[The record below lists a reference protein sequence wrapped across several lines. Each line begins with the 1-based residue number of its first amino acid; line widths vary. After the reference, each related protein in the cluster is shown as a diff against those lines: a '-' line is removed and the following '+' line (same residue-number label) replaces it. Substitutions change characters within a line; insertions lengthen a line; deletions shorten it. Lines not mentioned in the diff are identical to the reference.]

1 MRYPLLPYS
10 QLVYDS
16 TRWMPQVYIFRRTVR
31 IKGGKTKYNRWQKAI
46 IAALTNHPVFNSR
59 IDWLGRQYAIQQKD
73 ILRGKYHRF
82 SLQIDGED
90 LLITGCLSR
99 ILGDG
104 TSFAI
109 LMDDIRRAYY
119 NEPLGKD
126 DYWGYLE
133 YMEKLKQSEHYA
145 DSKTWLETE
154 FADKSIPVHPTI
166 DRYLWTLFPPKVG
179 ILAEDFSTVHSQI
192 SQFSKTN
199 ILSLEGFFSLCVTL
213 AIAEYNGTNA
223 AVLTWAYMGREKS
236 EEQRIFGS
244 LHRDI
249 PFCIRKSKS
258 ENHKSDLIRQVRNQI
273 RSGIA
278 HSDYPYTLTKPYTNR
293 WNYAVNV
300 LRVEDEYELIKLLPQ
315 PIEVLPAPPQK
326 YAYALLDVE
335 IHEKADSLQLV
346 YRYSATH
353 YKESSI
359 NKFATSVRKYA
370 EWLLEE

>member
-16 TRWMPQVYIFRRTVR
+16 TRWMPQVYMFCRTVR

-46 IAALTNHPVFNSR
+46 ITALTNHPVFNSR

-133 YMEKLKQSEHYA
+133 YVEKLKQSEHYV
-145 DSKTWLETE
+145 DSKAWLETE
-154 FADKSIPVHPTI
+154 FADES
-166 DRYLWTLFPPKVG
+166 D
-179 ILAEDFSTVHSQI
+179 
-192 SQFSKTN
+192 
-199 ILSLEGFFSLCVTL
+199 
-213 AIAEYNGTNA
+213 
-223 AVLTWAYMGREKS
+223 
-236 EEQRIFGS
+236 
-244 LHRDI
+244 
-249 PFCIRKSKS
+249 RKSTRL
-258 ENHKSDLIRQVRNQI
+258 N
-273 RSGIA
+273 
-278 HSDYPYTLTKPYTNR
+278 
-293 WNYAVNV
+293 
-300 LRVEDEYELIKLLPQ
+300 
-315 PIEVLPAPPQK
+315 
-326 YAYALLDVE
+326 
-335 IHEKADSLQLV
+335 
-346 YRYSATH
+346 
-353 YKESSI
+353 SSHI
-359 NKFATSVRKYA
+359 I
-370 EWLLEE
+370 